1 MEGAGMDGK
10 RFDRLTQLV
19 AATPWSRRRVIGGAA
34 SVGLAG
40 ILGTPP
46 ANARRLR
53 PTLTAPA
60 ARTCRSFCENCFGCE
75 TCFGCCFCGSCTCP
89 KSTGIAGGGT
99 VDYGGGEAT
108 LIAFASRLRVSKK
121 HPQKSQL
128 LGRVQWV
135 DEAQNLRL
143 ESTQITTYGPP
154 SDDASAREVQGLA
167 RVNGHEDVPFILRAS
182 GVDGPHAT
190 VSLRA
195 GDELLVL
202 DEEVLISLAGPPS
215 GIAYDAEGTLV
226 AGGLELLEF
235 ESFER
240 PARTAR

>member
-1 MEGAGMDGK
+1 MDGK
-10 RFDRLTQLV
+10 RFDRLTQMV
-19 AATPWSRRRVIGGAA
+19 AAAPWSRRRLVGGAA
-34 SVGLAG
+34 GFGLAG
-40 ILGTPP
+40 LLDGSTS
-46 ANARRLR
+46 RS
-53 PTLTAPA
+53 TLVRTTLAAPA

-75 TCFGCCFCGSCTCP
+75 ACFGCCFCGSCTCP

-99 VDYGGGEAT
+99 VLHDGGEAT

-135 DEAQNLRL
+135 DAGQELRL

-154 SDDASAREVQGLA
+154 SEDASAREVQGLA

-182 GVDGPHAT
+182 GVDGPHAK

-195 GDELLVL
+195 GDQLLVL

-215 GIAYDAEGTLV
+215 GIDYDAEGTLV

-235 ESFER
+235 ESFAR